1 MLTPSVQKSSQENHE
16 EIGAMRDAWLML
28 EGLNDLDPFVGHPP
42 CYVHEPMDDVLT
54 LKAS

>member
-28 EGLNDLDPFVGHPP
+28 EGLNDLDPLWGIRPVMCMNPWMTF
-42 CYVHEPMDDVLT
+42 
-54 LKAS
+54 